1 MCECGGRGHW
11 CVGGLGRGISSQ
23 SPLETFLMS
32 PEEKLIIPFFFFFFP
47 HASVLCTE
55 FCHGLGLSLSLN
67 KSILVILVI
76 WKFIEGKVSDK
87 YLSHESFFF
96 VKQVNEFSEKHTL
109 KKKKDFLKLKPTNQP
124 EFTKCSAN
132 SSKKSIG

>member
-1 MCECGGRGHW
+1 M
-11 CVGGLGRGISSQ
+11 
-23 SPLETFLMS
+23 
-32 PEEKLIIPFFFFFFP
+32 
-47 HASVLCTE
+47 LCTE